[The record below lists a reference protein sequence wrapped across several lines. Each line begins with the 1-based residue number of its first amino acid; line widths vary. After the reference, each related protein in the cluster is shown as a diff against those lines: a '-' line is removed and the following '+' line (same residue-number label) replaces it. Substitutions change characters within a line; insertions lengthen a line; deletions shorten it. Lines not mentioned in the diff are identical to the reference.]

1 MLSRNLS
8 SRPLIKI
15 NLRRHRWARIILF
28 SLFIYALV
36 LFLRHENVE
45 LGYGLHTGIRS
56 YPRKALS
63 RSPFKIVHD
72 KKSNPSNLRE
82 WVSKFRNNGYIYSD
96 AVEEWES
103 LLKWDDLE
111 EDTQV
116 LNRCRLLIASFYQDD
131 MDWSNEQALLTG
143 RPKDSILMIER
154 MRIYDYCFL
163 KGGIDAI
170 DVFDTAYFRRNNLD
184 AWDFQ
189 CRMFPFLDR
198 NFDKDHELFL
208 PDVIAISSEGSPM
221 VAPLDIGGEEESP
234 IHFNSN
240 FMKKWI
246 DNSVGKG
253 IVTTTD
259 ANQMLLLAKQVEV
272 LDELGNELPIQI
284 VTGGKE
290 VSPEFFHFAERALR
304 GSRQNVYLVD
314 VTRLLDRKFLD
325 DKFQRYM
332 YKWLAVLFNSFEQ
345 ELLLDVDSVPFLP
358 PRKYFDNERY
368 QQTGL
373 FLYRDRYTAMAS
385 SRHRPNLKFS
395 GEPSFEEKVLIG
407 TNLMFESNYTN
418 DQLRTSE
425 GKIYQEFFRFN
436 TQHSVDSGLVP
447 IDKPRKFGGL
457 LLSLLLH
464 LSARYNDVSHGDK
477 ELFWLGQLFI
487 GNTYSIGDIEG
498 AAIGVP
504 EVLTKTKNRVGGH
517 SICSCQIGHLGKDN
531 ELLWLN
537 GGLRTCK
544 YDQLGVKDFQRNNK
558 YFEEGYGNA
567 ETLENFYRSPITI
580 EAAIIPPEGGWQ
592 MVSECHNRM
601 MCASLPSE
609 GQTGRKP
616 NDYNGRLI
624 RFGEE
629 DLDNFRKIVRIWN
642 DKTVIL

>member
-8 SRPLIKI
+8 SQSLYKI
-15 NLRRHRWARIILF
+15 NLRRHRWARIILL
-28 SLFIYALV
+28 SLFIYTLV
-36 LFLRHENVE
+36 LFLRRENVE

-72 KKSNPSNLRE
+72 KRSNLSNLRK
-82 WVSKFRNNGYIYSD
+82 WVSKFSNNGYIYSD
-96 AVEEWES
+96 AVEEWEY
-103 LLKWDDLE
+103 LLRWDDPE
-111 EDTQV
+111 QDTQR
-116 LNRCRLLIASFYQDD
+116 LNRCRLLISSLYQDD
-131 MDWSNEQALLTG
+131 IDWSNERAILTG
-143 RPKDSILMIER
+143 SRTDSILMIER

-163 KGGIDAI
+163 KGGIDAM

-198 NFDKDHELFL
+198 NFDKEHELFV
-208 PDVIAISSEGSPM
+208 PDVIPISSGRSPM
-221 VAPLDIGGEEESP
+221 VTPLDLGEGESV

-240 FMKKWI
+240 FMKNWI

-253 IVTTTD
+253 IVTTTNV
-259 ANQMLLLAKQVEV
+259 NQMPLLAKQLEV
-272 LDELGNELPIQI
+272 LNELGNELPIQI

-290 VSPEFFHFAERALR
+290 VSPEFFYVAERALR
-304 GSRQNVYLVD
+304 ESRQKIYLVD
-314 VTRLLDRKFLD
+314 VTRLLDREFLD
-325 DKFQRYM
+325 KRFQRYM

-345 ELLLDVDSVPFLP
+345 ELLLDVDSIPFLSP
-358 PRKYFDNERY
+358 YKYFDNEKY

-373 FLYRDRYTAMAS
+373 FLYRDRYIAMAS

-395 GEPSFEEKVLIG
+395 GEPSFEEKVLLG

-418 DQLRTSE
+418 DQLQTSE

-436 TQHSVDSGLVP
+436 AQHCVDSGLVP

-504 EVLTKTKNRVGGH
+504 EVLTKAKNSVGGH
-517 SICSCQIGHLGKDN
+517 SICSCQLGHLGRNN

-544 YDQLGVKDFQRNNK
+544 YDQLGLPDFQRNNK

-567 ETLENFYRSPITI
+567 ETLEGFYRSSITI

-592 MVSECHNRM
+592 MVPECRNRM
-601 MCASLPSE
+601 ICASLPSE
-609 GQTGRKP
+609 SGTVRKL
-616 NDYNGRLI
+616 NDDDGRLI
-624 RFGEE
+624 RFREE
-629 DLDNFRKIVRIWN
+629 EIDNFRKIVRIWN